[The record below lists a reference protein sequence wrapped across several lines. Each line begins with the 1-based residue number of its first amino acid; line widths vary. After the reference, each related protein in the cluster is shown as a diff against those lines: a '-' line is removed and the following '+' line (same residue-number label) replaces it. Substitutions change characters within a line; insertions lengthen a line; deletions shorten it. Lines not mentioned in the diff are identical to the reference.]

1 MHNQLICS
9 RLSRDKQNKKE
20 NESRGCGIMVRHRTC
35 YLEGTDGRLIGRA
48 HGTDGESHTAVV
60 PNQTARIAQAQVVST
75 INFDRMKRARPVVAI
90 GSRVMDRTDVAQA
103 RLGQEDGV
111 AVGAGD

>member
-1 MHNQLICS
+1 MNNQLIYS
-9 RLSRDKQNKKE
+9 RLSHYEQNKKE
-20 NESRGCGIMVRHRTC
+20 NKSRGCAITVRHRTC

-48 HGTDGESHTAVV
+48 HGADGESHTAVV
-60 PNQTARIAQAQVVST
+60 PVQTARIAQAQVVST

-90 GSRVMDRTDVAQA
+90 GSRVMNRTDVAQA

>member
-1 MHNQLICS
+1 MHNQLIYN
-9 RLSRDKQNKKE
+9 RLSNNKE
-20 NESRGCGIMVRHRTC
+20 NESRGCGIMVKHRTC

-90 GSRVMDRTDVAQA
+90 GRRVMNRTDVAQA
-103 RLGQEDGV
+103 RLGQEYGI